1 MLELVRQGF
10 SISAK
15 KKTISIIILDKSS
28 SMQRFGF
35 APVEAVNNHLRELQ
49 KVRDDID
56 RLFALVTFSDE
67 SRAEI
72 ALDLVEKIRPY
83 EDYRPQGNTLLWE
96 TVHNVLD
103 ECLRRFEDCPADI
116 RINSK
121 MIIGVVSDGQDNR
134 SDNNRF
140 PEILQRKARKA
151 LDCGWELLT
160 FGLGI
165 KADKLAFEMGFPPDA
180 KHAFSLKA
188 EAQSLHETSL
198 HMTQITKGLWVERE
212 KK

>member
-1 MLELVRQGF
+1 MFELVRKDF

-15 KKTISIIILDKSS
+15 KKTISIMILDKSS
-28 SMQRFGF
+28 SMQIFGF
-35 APVEAVNNHLRELQ
+35 APVEAVNNHLRTLQ
-49 KVRDDID
+49 EAHDDIS

-103 ECLRRFEDCPADI
+103 ECLKRLNECPADI
-116 RINSK
+116 RDNSK
-121 MIIGVVSDGQDNR
+121 LVIGVISDGQDNK
-134 SDNNRF
+134 SDTDRF
-140 PEILQRKARKA
+140 PEILQRKAHKA

-188 EAQSLHETSL
+188 EPQSLHKTSI
-198 HMTQITKGLWVERE
+198 HMTQTTHGCWGE